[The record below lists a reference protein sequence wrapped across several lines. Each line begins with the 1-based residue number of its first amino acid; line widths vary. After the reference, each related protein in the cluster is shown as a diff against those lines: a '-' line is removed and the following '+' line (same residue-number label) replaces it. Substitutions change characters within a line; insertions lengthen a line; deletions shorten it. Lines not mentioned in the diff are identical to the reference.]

1 MSVLNPVTAHIK
13 LVQRDDIFRKIVANT
28 GENAKLSSD
37 SILRGQ
43 QVSNLN
49 IQFVSPILAYKV
61 DFSVRNSPD

>member
-28 GENAKLSSD
+28 EENAKLSSD

-43 QVSNLN
+43 QRL
-49 IQFVSPILAYKV
+49 
-61 DFSVRNSPD
+61 